1 MTQKIVAEY
10 ESGAFCQGVKSFG
23 NIPGL
28 ANIAQAELLPRI
40 GTPGSQFANVQN
52 IRCGC
57 LDVEAEALRSEIHDT
72 SAYLIDQE

>member
-1 MTQKIVAEY
+1 MMQHIVAED

-28 ANIAQAELLPRI
+28 ANITQAELLPSI
-40 GTPGSQFANVQN
+40 GTPRGQFANVQN

-57 LDVEAEALRSEIHDT
+57 LDVETEALRCEIHDA
-72 SAYLIDQE
+72 SAY